1 MDRRS
6 FVAALS
12 AAPFVV
18 PRLSQR
24 VPINRPGLQ
33 LYTVRDAMSED
44 VSGTLATLAD
54 IGYIEVELAGTYGMT
69 ATSFRRHLDEFGLR
83 AVSGHADFAEV
94 RGDWQRTLDDAAEL
108 GHEMIVIP
116 WLPEEVRTPDGYRA
130 VADDLNRAGEA
141 ARRMGFRFGYH
152 NHQFEFDA
160 MDGVIPMALLLD
172 ETEDSLVDWQ
182 MDIYWVVDGGHE
194 PLEWLGHYSDRVTS
208 VHIKDRSVQGAMVDV
223 GDGVI
228 DFEKILRAPEAHEL
242 RHSFIEHDNPADS
255 LVTVRR
261 SFDYLMQEFAQ

>member
-12 AAPFVV
+12 AAPLVGCF
-18 PRLSQR
+18 
-24 VPINRPGLQ
+24 NRPVIIDRPGVQ
-33 LYTVRDAMSED
+33 LYTVRDAMLED
-44 VSGTLATLAD
+44 TSGTLAALAE
-54 IGYIEVELAGTYGMT
+54 IGCLDVEMAGTYGMT
-69 ATSFRRHLDEFGLR
+69 SSSFRRHLDASGLR
-83 AVSGHADFAEV
+83 AVSGHADFVEV

-108 GHEMIVIP
+108 GHELIVVP
-116 WLPEEVRTPDGYRA
+116 WLPEDVRTADGYRA

-141 ARRMGFRFGYH
+141 AQRMGIRFGYH

-172 ETEDSLVDWQ
+172 ETDGSLVDWQ

-194 PLEWLGHYSDRVTS
+194 PLEWLDRYSARVTS
-208 VHIKDRSVQGAMVDV
+208 VHIKDRSAQGAMVDV

-228 DFEKILRAPEAHEL
+228 DFEKILSAAKAHEL

>member
-12 AAPFVV
+12 AAPFLGCFSRPVTV
-18 PRLSQR
+18 G
-24 VPINRPGLQ
+24 RPGVQ
-33 LYTVRDAMSED
+33 LYTVRDAMSGD
-44 VSGTLATLAD
+44 VSGTLATLAE
-54 IGYIEVELAGTYGMT
+54 IGYLEVEMAGTYGMT
-69 ATSFRRHLDEFGLR
+69 PTSFRRLLDEFGLR

-94 RGDWQRTLDDAAEL
+94 RGDWQRTLDDAVEL
-108 GHEMIVIP
+108 GHDMIVVP

-141 ARRMGFRFGYH
+141 ARRMGLRFGYH
-152 NHQFEFDA
+152 NHQFEFDP

-172 ETEDSLVDWQ
+172 ETDGSLVDWQ

-194 PLEWLGHYSDRVTS
+194 PLEWLDRYSARVTS
-208 VHIKDRSVQGAMVDV
+208 VHIKDRSAQGAMVDV

-228 DFEKILRAPEAHEL
+228 DFERILGAAAAHEV

-261 SFDYLMQEFAQ
+261 SFDYLMHEFAQ